1 MPLTWK
7 HALLAEA
14 LTADVASPSCYPAQ
28 EALDGHL
35 HSECVRKG
43 GRETSGRWLP
53 STQ

>member
-7 HALLAEA
+7 HALVGA
-14 LTADVASPSCYPAQ
+14 LTADMASPSCYPAR

-35 HSECVRKG
+35 HLECVSKG
-43 GRETSGRWLP
+43 GSEASGRWLP